1 VFGLEISLAGF
12 RGIWQI
18 ESVMKLNGT
27 IPAGRNHPSDKDN
40 LATHS
45 GGKMESASARPVA
58 LALAALGTGLFL
70 AGVGITAIFFHRQN
84 QPATGLTSVGET
96 NATATKSTN
105 KTKPTVSLTATTVAV
120 LQDLASP
127 IEIRFYS
134 LLDPKTVPDSTK
146 DFAGRAE
153 RLTEAYQQQGN
164 GKIKFVST
172 GTLSDA
178 NAKAAAADGISAFN
192 REKGDACFLGIAV
205 VGNGRTVSLARLT
218 PDFEPAL
225 ESDITRAIQQVAE
238 SQPPGQVKQ
247 ATVTPDPEALAAVR
261 RIIPNP
267 DAVTVE
273 DGASKIR
280 QAHLNELA
288 DTVLEM
294 ETKLKAAQDAFR
306 QAETNQS
313 EADQQAARAQI
324 QKLEA
329 EKSEKLRGL
338 FAKSQ
343 AEVEA
348 FKFLKAAH

>member
-1 VFGLEISLAGF
+1 LEISLAGF
-12 RGIWQI
+12 WGVWQI
-18 ESVMKLNGT
+18 EFVMKLNGT
-27 IPAGRNHPSDKDN
+27 VPAGRNHRSDNDN
-40 LATHS
+40 LAMHS
-45 GGKMESASARPVA
+45 RGNMESASARPAA

-70 AGVGITAIFFHRQN
+70 AGVGVTAIFFHRQN
-84 QPATGLTSVGET
+84 QPETGPAPVVET
-96 NATATKSTN
+96 NVTAVKSAN
-105 KTKPTVSLTATTVAV
+105 KTQPTIALKATTVAV
-120 LQDLASP
+120 LRNLASV
-127 IEIRFYS
+127 IEIRCYS

-153 RLTEAYQQQGN
+153 RLVEAYQQQGN
-164 GKIKFVST
+164 GKIKLVLT
-172 GTLSDA
+172 DTLSDA
-178 NAKAAAADGISAFN
+178 SAKAAAADGISAFN

-205 VGNGRTVSLARLT
+205 VGNGRTVSLPQLA

-225 ESDITRAIQQVAE
+225 ESDITRAIEQVAQ
-238 SQPPGQVKQ
+238 SLPPGQVKQ
-247 ATVTPDPEALAAVR
+247 ASGAPAPETLAAVR

-267 DAVTVE
+267 EAVSVE
-273 DGASKIR
+273 DGASRIR
-280 QAHLNELA
+280 QAHLDELA

-324 QKLEA
+324 QKVEA
-329 EKSEKLRGL
+329 EKSEKLRAL